1 MHGITKIYNMNKTNE
16 LKVLDNVD
24 LKVNEGEFISVVG
37 RSGSGKTTLMN
48 IIGML
53 DMPTYGNYIFEG
65 KDIFHESKKTLTSF
79 RRKKIG
85 FVFQNFE
92 LISDAN
98 AIKNVELPMIYA
110 GVKRKQRIEHAK
122 ELLSI
127 VGLDDRMM
135 HLPNELSGGQKQRVA
150 IARALAN
157 NASIVLADE
166 PTGALDYENGRKII
180 DLFHKLNE
188 LGKTIIL
195 ITHDRDMASEAQRV
209 IYINDGCIEKEKN
222 AYDNW
227 TRFWCRKEIN
237 T

>member
-1 MHGITKIYNMNKTNE
+1 MKNEKILLEMNGITKIYNMGKSNE
-16 LKVLDNVD
+16 LKVLNNVE
-24 LKVNEGEFISVVG
+24 LKVNDGEFISIVG

-53 DMPTYGNYIFEG
+53 DMPTYGEYFFEG
-65 KDIFHESKKTLTSF
+65 KDVFHESKKMLTSF

-92 LISDAN
+92 LIPDAN
-98 AIKNVELPMIYA
+98 ALKNVELPMIYA
-110 GVKRKQRIEHAK
+110 GINRKQRIAHAK

-157 NASIVLADE
+157 DASVVLADE

-188 LGKTIIL
+188 FGKTIIL
-195 ITHDRDMASEAQRV
+195 ITHDREIASEAQRM
-209 IYINDGCIEKEKN
+209 IYINDGCIEKEK
-222 AYDNW
+222 
-227 TRFWCRKEIN
+227 KII
-237 T
+237 

>member
-1 MHGITKIYNMNKTNE
+1 MEDKRRLLLEMHGITKIYNMNKTNE
-16 LKVLDNVD
+16 LDNVD

-227 TRFWCRKEIN
+227 TRF
-237 T
+237 